1 MITTIISNVA
11 GNGAK
16 FIATNLAYLYKN
28 KNPNKK
34 ILLVDFDEVN
44 PTLAMTLYEKSINN
58 SFNIIMQDLYNGI
71 IEKETLSKNVFASK
85 NGLDILI
92 GKKINEINLTNEI
105 KPKIF
110 QLFFETM
117 KDLYDEIFFV
127 CTKNTNNN
135 LNICTINKSDNIII
149 VNKDNYSN
157 SINIENTVNV
167 IKSYSNA
174 KIFYMNNCFKTNKKN
189 TDSILDE
196 LTFLGNISFKKS
208 QIDNKNLLKK
218 NISKTNFNNRV
229 FYKAL
234 KILLPA

>member
-1 MITTIISNVA
+1 MITTIISNVT

-16 FIATNLAYLYKN
+16 FVATNLAYLYKN

-34 ILLVDFDEVN
+34 TLLVDFDEFN
-44 PTLAMTLYEKSINN
+44 PTLAMALYEKSINN

-71 IEKETLSKNVFASK
+71 IEKDTLSKNVFASK

-92 GKKINEINLTNEI
+92 GKQIHEINLTNEI

-117 KDLYDEIFFV
+117 KDLYDEIFIV
-127 CTKNTNNN
+127 CTKNTNSN
-135 LNICTINKSDNIII
+135 LNICTLNNSDNIVI
-149 VNKDNYSN
+149 VTKDNYSN
-157 SINIENTVNV
+157 SINIENTVN
-167 IKSYSNA
+167 IINSYSNA
-174 KIFYMNNCFKTNKKN
+174 KIFYINNYFKTPKN
-189 TDSILDE
+189 TDSILAN
-196 LTFLGNISFKKS
+196 LNLLGNISFKKN

-218 NISKTNFNNRV
+218 NINKINHNIIV

-234 KILLPA
+234 KTLLPD